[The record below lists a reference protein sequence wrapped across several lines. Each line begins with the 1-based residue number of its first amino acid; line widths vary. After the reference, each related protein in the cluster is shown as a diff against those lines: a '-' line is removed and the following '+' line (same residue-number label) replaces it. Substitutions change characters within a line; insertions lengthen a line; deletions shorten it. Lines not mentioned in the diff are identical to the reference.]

1 MKQKEVKMGRG
12 VVYKDQWITFVSFF
26 FSFEEGRGLRTI
38 RCVAGICE
46 NNIPVVIPP
55 NMQ

>member
-1 MKQKEVKMGRG
+1 MKGC
-12 VVYKDQWITFVSFF
+12 VVQRQMDNFCLFVF
-26 FSFEEGRGLRTI
+26 FSIEDEGMGLRTI
-38 RCVAGICE
+38 KCLAGICE